1 MINNPA
7 NSPTFLVDLEQR
19 MLSSDEKRAAVHEL
33 FRRAELQWLL
43 HDGQREIAKRIENTD
58 SKEFLVLC
66 SRQFG
71 KSFFSLVYALSF
83 LQKNPN
89 SKAII
94 FSATGKQATTI
105 VNDNM
110 NLLLRFAPQDFLT
123 RQKTERRWVLGNGSE
138 LRIGSIEEADASRGV
153 NGQLIILEEG
163 AASCSSEQ
171 YNYALSSVI
180 GPMLLRAQNG
190 RLIHVTTPSTD
201 LNHCLHTEIL
211 PRLEAKGAVARFTIF
226 DNPQLTEQQIL
237 DAKDRCKTPEAW
249 DREYLVKIVKSETL
263 TVVPEFEE
271 ETSLT
276 HEDYKLP
283 DLAHWCVGLDLGG
296 VQDKT
301 VAVLGFYHFQKAR
314 MVIWDERVFPV
325 NTSSETIAREV
336 NQMLEQVPAS
346 HKERSVT
353 ADAPG
358 QVRIDLN
365 RLGLSTFSPRKG
377 QGSFEAGINNLRY
390 LIRKQELLVHPRCNF
405 LIRSLKFGQFNRTRT
420 DFQRSEELGHCDAI
434 AALIYYSRHQRTDNP
449 YPATFKLHKDSHFYD
464 LKDETTDALEEILLG

>member
-1 MINNPA
+1 M
-7 NSPTFLVDLEQR
+7 QR
-19 MLSSDEKRAAVHEL
+19 DASKQSAVHEL
-33 FRRAELQWLL
+33 FRRGEMSFLL
-43 HDGQREIAKRIENTD
+43 HDGQREIAKRIEETD

-83 LQKNPN
+83 LQRSPN

-110 NLLLRFAPQDFLT
+110 NLLLRLAPDDFLT
-123 RQKTERRWVLGNGSE
+123 RQKTERRWQLGNGSE
-138 LRIGSIEEADASRGV
+138 LRIGSIEEADASRGI
-153 NGQLIILEEG
+153 NAQLIILEEG

-171 YNYALSSVI
+171 YSYAISSVI
-180 GPMLLRAQNG
+180 GPMLLRARNG

-211 PRLEAKGAVARFTIF
+211 PKLEMQGAVARFTIY
-226 DNPQLTEQQIL
+226 DNPQLTQQQID

-249 DREYLVKIVKSETL
+249 DREYLVRIVKSETL
-263 TVVPEFEE
+263 TVVPEFDEE
-271 ETSLT
+271 VSLT
-276 HEDYKLP
+276 EEDYILP
-283 DLAHWCVGLDLGG
+283 ERAHWCVGLDLGG

-301 VAVLGFYHFQKAR
+301 VAVLGFYHFEEAR

-325 NTSSETIAREV
+325 NTSSEVIAREV
-336 NQMLEQVPAS
+336 NQLMEQIPTT
-346 HKERSVT
+346 HIERVVT

-358 QVRIDLN
+358 QVRIDLS
-365 RLGLSTFSPRKG
+365 RLGLSTFPPRKG

-390 LIRKQELLVHPRCNF
+390 LVRKRELLVHPRCQF
-405 LIRSLKFGQFNRTRT
+405 LTKTLLFGQFNKNRT

-434 AALIYYSRHQRTDNP
+434 AALVYYSRHQRTDNP
-449 YPATFKLHKDSHFYD
+449 YPPTFKLHKDRHYYD
-464 LKDETTDALEEILLG
+464 HSDKDTSALEDMLLG